1 MKKVLFLCVLALAVT
16 GAVFS
21 SGKAE
26 QSTAPTTPQNL
37 LTMPWDQLVAAAKQE
52 GKVTFYAW
60 YKENYFSDAAKAFKA
75 KYGIDA
81 NVVIGD
87 QNANFNKALAEKA
100 SANGTIDAMVLGGI
114 MVQPAIAQHMVY
126 GPLQARIP
134 ESDKIPAANWKTQ
147 EGVEIGGYLVP
158 FMRNQT
164 GLLYDPARVTDP
176 PQTWDQLTAWI
187 DAHPKQFGFND
198 PQKGGAGQAFVQT
211 LLKYTAGGLDK
222 YYGDT
227 TVDQA
232 KTADWSKAWA
242 WVNARKN
249 KITFTA
255 SNNDTAQRLND
266 GEISLGVEWDDV
278 AIAMMGNGQLTK
290 SAKLYIPQ
298 MGFAGGGDSIG
309 VMANAPHK
317 AAAILFAAFIVSAPE
332 QQAINAPAVGLYPA
346 RTDVPAPNTLINPNE
361 RQYMIPWIP
370 GPYKT
375 LFISE
380 FVKNVLM
387 AS

>member
-1 MKKVLFLCVLALAVT
+1 MKRIAAVCVLAFVVVGMSFA
-16 GAVFS
+16 

-26 QSTAPTTPQNL
+26 STSTSTTQQNL
-37 LTMPWDQLVAAAKQE
+37 LTMPWDQLIAAAKQE
-52 GKVTFYAW
+52 GTVTFYAW
-60 YKENYFSDAAKAFKA
+60 YKENYFSDVAKAFKD
-75 KYGIDA
+75 KYGITA

-87 QNANFNKALAEKA
+87 QNANMNKALAEKA
-100 SANGTIDAMVLGGI
+100 SATGTIDAMVLGGVMI
-114 MVQPAIAQHMVY
+114 FPAITQHMVY

-134 ESDKIPAANWKTQ
+134 DSDKIPAANWKTQ

-164 GLLYDPARVTDP
+164 GLLYDPARVSDP
-176 PQTWDQLTAWI
+176 PQTWDQLSAWI

-211 LLKYTAGGLDK
+211 LLKYTAGGLDQ

-227 TVDQA
+227 AVDQS
-232 KTADWSKAWA
+232 KIADWSKAWA
-242 WVNARKN
+242 WVNQRKD
-249 KITFTA
+249 KITITS

-278 AIAMMGNGQLTK
+278 AVGMMGNGQLMK

-309 VMANAPHK
+309 VMANAAHK
-317 AAAILFAAFIVSAPE
+317 AAAILFASFIVSAPE
-332 QQAINAPAVGLYPA
+332 QKAINAAAVGLYPA
-346 RTDVPAPNTLINPNE
+346 RSDVPAPNTLINPND
-361 RQYMIPWIP
+361 RQYSVPWIP

-387 AS
+387 KS